1 VAPPPRLSSTGAE
14 REPSTTRSILRDMRH
29 VACGRPQLAAA
40 WPLGGGLSGGTPY
53 LISYL
58 SLQLIKKRRCLKR
71 LDSDFIR
78 R

>member
-40 WPLGGGLSGGTPY
+40 WPPGGWVERR
-53 LISYL
+53 IL
-58 SLQLIKKRRCLKR
+58 SLIYLFSNKEDTVSKKAR
-71 LDSDFIR
+71 L
-78 R
+78 